1 MMIETA
7 PRRRKSDF
15 IIGASPPIKK
25 VLDQIS
31 VAGSTTVPV
40 CLLGESG
47 TGKELVA
54 RTIHATGSRA
64 DGPFLSIHCGVIP
77 DVLLEG
83 ELFGFPEENPLAR
96 FTRGAGLLAEAAGGT
111 IFLDQVEAIPRKL
124 QSRLMSVLTGLEPM
138 GAGDPQ
144 APPPRLITASAKEI
158 GQSGRESGMDPELA
172 RSLRAFTIV
181 LPPLRERGDDIQLL
195 AAYFL
200 RTYAQE
206 TRSGLRGFTP
216 EALNRTREYPWPGNV
231 REIENKVRQAVLLA
245 QGEVITADDL
255 FLPQV
260 AGPELVTSFKDA
272 KRQFEKQYISQVL
285 RASHGNISRA
295 ARLAQKDRKD
305 FYDVMRRNG
314 IDPRAFR
321 GRSGPDS

>member
-31 VAGSTTVPV
+31 AAASTTVPV
-40 CLLGESG
+40 FLLGESG

-54 RTIHATGSRA
+54 RTIHVTGSRS

-83 ELFGFPEENPLAR
+83 ELFGFPEDNPLAR
-96 FTRGAGLLAEAAGGT
+96 FTRGAGLLAEAANGT
-111 IFLDQVEAIPRKL
+111 IFLDQVESIPRKL
-124 QSRLMSVLTGLEPM
+124 QSRLLSVLTGLEPM
-138 GAGDPQ
+138 GSPEHQ
-144 APPPRLITASAKEI
+144 APPPRLIAASAKEI
-158 GQSGRESGMDPELA
+158 VQGPRESGMDPELA
-172 RSLRAFTIV
+172 RSLRAFTME
-181 LPPLRERGDDIQLL
+181 LPRLRDRGDDVQLL
-195 AAYFL
+195 AAHFL
-200 RTYAQE
+200 KTYAAE
-206 TRSGLRGFTP
+206 ARSGVKGFAAD
-216 EALNRTREYPWPGNV
+216 ALQRMREYPWPGNV
-231 REIENKVRQAVLLA
+231 RELENKVRQAVLMA
-245 QGEVITADDL
+245 RGEHIGADDL

-260 AGPELVTSFKDA
+260 SGPELVPSFKDA

-285 RASHGNISRA
+285 RESRGNISRA

-314 IDPRAFR
+314 IDPRSFR